1 MPVGQSRQRLC
12 PTQLALYKHAM
23 THTTPPAFVAPSPS
37 KARLSQSALWLACA
51 ALLPLGAA
59 QANPS
64 SPEELARA
72 SGCMSCHSAAEKV
85 VGPSFKSIA
94 EKYKGQADA
103 VASLSQSVRNGSRGN
118 WGRIPMPP
126 HASLAD
132 ADIKQ
137 LVTWV
142 VKH

>member
-1 MPVGQSRQRLC
+1 MTPQNTHPSLGA
-12 PTQLALYKHAM
+12 LAK
-23 THTTPPAFVAPSPS
+23 
-37 KARLSQSALWLACA
+37 QA
-51 ALLPLGAA
+51 ALITALAVGTAHA
-59 QANPS
+59 S
-64 SPEELARA
+64 TPEELARA

-94 EKYKGQADA
+94 DKYRGQADA

-126 HASLAD
+126 HASLAE
-132 ADIKQ
+132 ADIKT

>member
-1 MPVGQSRQRLC
+1 MP
-12 PTQLALYKHAM
+12 
-23 THTTPPAFVAPSPS
+23 THTATIGASPAPTPVFLNTLARRSQATLANLAVVA
-37 KARLSQSALWLACA
+37 LAT
-51 ALLPLGAA
+51 LGSAA